1 MKDYRIEVRVKNN
14 ILYKLM
20 KGKGIETVAE
30 LSRLCGVSLPLL
42 YNYMNLKKIPYS
54 NEKQAKEGEFKKSI
68 LKLAEY
74 LEVTPYEMFPIQHL
88 DKPLLTNKAESE
100 MTFEE
105 ITQYILPDSDK
116 PLLEDGLFEPEHKVF
131 ENEKSDAISEM
142 LKTLTKN
149 EEAALRLYYGLDGP
163 ELPMSEIGE
172 HLQRVVS
179 GSGRNGKEYKYQN
192 EKGLTTER
200 VSQIIKKGERKMRS
214 KLRANKLRK
223 FY

>member
-30 LSRLCGVSLPLL
+30 LSRLSGVSLPLL

-54 NEKQAKEGEFKKSI
+54 NEKHAKEGEFKNSV
-68 LKLAEY
+68 LMLAEY

-105 ITQYILPDSDK
+105 ITQYILPVK
-116 PLLEDGLFEPEHKVF
+116 TNLY
-131 ENEKSDAISEM
+131 
-142 LKTLTKN
+142 LKMDCLNLNKKYLKMKN
-149 EEAALRLYYGLDGP
+149 EIQSVKCL
-163 ELPMSEIGE
+163 
-172 HLQRVVS
+172 
-179 GSGRNGKEYKYQN
+179 
-192 EKGLTTER
+192 
-200 VSQIIKKGERKMRS
+200 
-214 KLRANKLRK
+214 KL
-223 FY
+223 